1 MGHRDLV
8 VPGFE
13 LNLFSSEE
21 LVNYQYNASGYLIVT
36 SRKKI
41 VKLLIS
47 ADFSHDSTTMKCFKI
62 KLKTI
67 SSEAVNLKKTLY
79 FAQVG
84 IPIQFDVFAL
94 CVTNTSLHFS
104 SKQIDSVLVCCCCCF
119 FLFVCLFWSIWFVC
133 FLFLF

>member
-21 LVNYQYNASGYLIVT
+21 FVNYQYNASGYLIVT

-47 ADFSHDSTTMKCFKI
+47 ADFSYDSTTMKCVKI

-67 SSEAVNLKKTLY
+67 SSEAVNLKDL
-79 FAQVG
+79 
-84 IPIQFDVFAL
+84 VFR
-94 CVTNTSLHFS
+94 TS
-104 SKQIDSVLVCCCCCF
+104 
-119 FLFVCLFWSIWFVC
+119 
-133 FLFLF
+133 